1 MNCKQ
6 KVRTFNLHTAR
17 GVGQTWGE
25 LVAAGMDC
33 HFRTCAIE
41 LNYKKF
47 FLFRK
52 NKKISSFYNPPLKKK
67 KWRLNCKYTISICL
81 SCSSNFPLFTQVELF
96 LLSYAIVVPDFQR

>member
-17 GVGQTWGE
+17 GVGQTGGE

-52 NKKISSFYNPPLKKK
+52 NKKISSFYNPP
-67 KWRLNCKYTISICL
+67 
-81 SCSSNFPLFTQVELF
+81 
-96 LLSYAIVVPDFQR
+96 